1 MAGLRWAATGDI
13 QQTWPEAQ
21 VTETPSSGYRY
32 RIHIRREA
40 VGRAVAEAVTD
51 NRLHQTSRTA
61 SRIGVDPRPTA
72 TKLSREPWG
81 ASLAAVDDAPMACAW
96 IGIANKQ
103 QRELYEELAQKVHCA
118 TALFR
123 NPIVPP
129 ATVCQATLSRHNH
142 LRSPSWRALQR
153 SAHFF
158 EQRGVR
164 HE

>member
-1 MAGLRWAATGDI
+1 M
-13 QQTWPEAQ
+13 PEAQ
-21 VTETPSSGYRY
+21 VTVTPNSGYRY
-32 RIHIRREA
+32 RAHIRRDA
-40 VGRAVAEAVTD
+40 VGKAIAEAVTD
-51 NRLHQTSRTA
+51 IDYIKLQRTA
-61 SRIGVDPRPTA
+61 SRIGVGPRPTA
-72 TKLSREPWG
+72 TNLSREPRE
-81 ASLAAVDDAPMACAW
+81 ASLAALDDGPMACAW

-103 QRELYEELAQKVHCA
+103 QRELHKRNLHRKVHCA
-118 TALFR
+118 TSLFR
-123 NPIVPP
+123 NPIISS